1 MNDNQLST
9 INDHVVFTR
18 KGNPKYTPLGKSVGI
33 KEDEWLE
40 IRDIAEKSG
49 MTMTDVATELVRF
62 ALNYVKWENANEQQ
76 KQR

>member
-1 MNDNQLST
+1 MNDKQLT
-9 INDHVVFTR
+9 MIDDHVTFTR
-18 KGNPKYTPLGKSVGI
+18 KDGKYTSLGKSVGM

-62 ALNYVKWENANEQQ
+62 ALKYVKWE
-76 KQR
+76 